1 MPFADSPATAPE
13 EKTRGHVLPNREDVW
28 WLIGRIIALLLV
40 LYFFLYS
47 IELLGST
54 FKLMG
59 KGFAVG
65 LIETTANPFTGLL
78 IGVLATSLVQ
88 SSSTVTSIVVG
99 MVAGGG
105 LSVPG
110 AIPII
115 MGANI
120 GTSVTNTIV
129 SLGHMARPQEFQRAF
144 CGATVHDFFNLFAVA
159 LFLPLEIFFHFIER
173 SSRWAE
179 GFLVGRSGVSFNS
192 PLKLIVKPVAES
204 TQDLVRSLARGDTL
218 AAVILIIL
226 SLLLLFLSLHFL
238 VKLMRRLILGRV
250 EVLMH
255 RYVFR
260 NALAGIL
267 AGTLVTV
274 LVQSSSVTTSLLVPL
289 MAAGFTT
296 VEQIFPVVLGA
307 NVGTTVTA
315 LLASLVTGSP
325 AALVVALSHLF
336 FNIYGILVLY
346 PLRRI
351 PIGAAKLLGRLSV
364 RSRGYAVA
372 YVLLVFFIIPLAL
385 IFVTR

>member
-1 MPFADSPATAPE
+1 MPSADSLATRDKEMARSRAFLSRDGFWPM
-13 EKTRGHVLPNREDVW
+13 LA
-28 WLIGRIIALLLV
+28 RIAALFLV
-40 LYFFLYS
+40 LYVFLFS

-59 KGFAVG
+59 KSFAVG
-65 LIETTANPFTGLL
+65 LIKTTGNPFTGLL

-99 MVAGGG
+99 LVAGGG
-105 LSVPG
+105 LNVPG
-110 AIPII
+110 AIPIV

-144 CGATVHDFFNLFAVA
+144 SGATVHDFFNLMAVTI
-159 LFLPLEIFFHFIER
+159 FLPLEIFTHFIEH
-173 SSRWAE
+173 SSQWAAR
-179 GFLVGRSGVSFNS
+179 FLVGQSGVSFHS
-192 PLKLIVKPVAES
+192 PLKLLVKPVAES
-204 TQDLVRSLARGDTL
+204 VQDMIRRPIEADSVAASILV
-218 AAVILIIL
+218 VL
-226 SLLLLFLSLHFL
+226 SLILLFLSLHFL

-250 EVLMH
+250 ELLMH
-255 RYVFR
+255 RFVFR
-260 NALAGIL
+260 NAAAGIL
-267 AGTLVTV
+267 AGTLITV

-289 MAAGFTT
+289 MAAGFAT

-315 LLASLVTGSP
+315 LLASLVTGAP

-336 FNIYGILVLY
+336 FNVYGILVLY

-351 PIGAAKLLGRLSV
+351 PIGAAKILGRLSV
-364 RSRGYAVA
+364 RSKGYAVA
-372 YVLLVFFIIPLAL
+372 YVLLVFFIVPLAL
-385 IFVTR
+385 IFLTR

>member
-1 MPFADSPATAPE
+1 MPSADSLATSDRNNARSRAFLSRDGFWPMVA
-13 EKTRGHVLPNREDVW
+13 RIAA
-28 WLIGRIIALLLV
+28 LILV
-40 LYFFLYS
+40 LYVFLYS

-65 LIETTANPFTGLL
+65 LIKTTSNPFTGLL

-99 MVAGGG
+99 LVAGGG

-110 AIPII
+110 AIPIV

-144 CGATVHDFFNLFAVA
+144 SGATVHDFFNLLAVT
-159 LFLPLEIFFHFIER
+159 LFLPLEIFTHFIER
-173 SSRWAE
+173 SSQWAE
-179 GFLVGRSGVSFNS
+179 RFLVGQSGVSFHS
-192 PLKLIVKPVAES
+192 PLKLVVKPLAKA
-204 TQDLVRSLARGDTL
+204 TQDLLRHLTQSDSL
-218 AAVILIIL
+218 AAVILVIL
-226 SLLLLFLSLHFL
+226 SLILLFLSLHFL

-250 EVLMH
+250 ELLMH
-255 RYVFR
+255 RFVFR
-260 NALAGIL
+260 NAAAGIL
-267 AGTLVTV
+267 AGTLITV

-289 MAAGFTT
+289 MAAGFAT

-336 FNIYGILVLY
+336 FNVYGILVLY

-364 RSRGYAVA
+364 RSKGYAVA
-372 YVLLVFFIIPLAL
+372 YVLLVFFIVPLAL
-385 IFVTR
+385 IFLTR

>member
-1 MPFADSPATAPE
+1 
-13 EKTRGHVLPNREDVW
+13 
-28 WLIGRIIALLLV
+28 
-40 LYFFLYS
+40 
-47 IELLGST
+47 
-54 FKLMG
+54 
-59 KGFAVG
+59 
-65 LIETTANPFTGLL
+65 
-78 IGVLATSLVQ
+78 
-88 SSSTVTSIVVG
+88 
-99 MVAGGG
+99 
-105 LSVPG
+105 
-110 AIPII
+110 
-115 MGANI
+115 
-120 GTSVTNTIV
+120 
-129 SLGHMARPQEFQRAF
+129 
-144 CGATVHDFFNLFAVA
+144 VA